1 MFWREARMNLIKVI
15 NISRRW
21 CGICCKWV
29 KGKWIRRVTNCCVCS
44 HLVPFL
50 FFCTQYTIELVVCV
64 HHNPLTGY
72 HRSKAGQKGYGKHQ
86 QQVRWYIEYKKK
98 KRDQMSTNAKVNY
111 PQESFSLLS
120 FITALASY
128 HNLHLLLHFSIQ
140 CASPCP

>member
-1 MFWREARMNLIKVI
+1 MT
-15 NISRRW
+15 
-21 CGICCKWV
+21 
-29 KGKWIRRVTNCCVCS
+29 KGKMNQEGNQLLRLFS
-44 HLVPFL
+44 FGPFP

-111 PQESFSLLS
+111 PQESFSLIKMLN
-120 FITALASY
+120 IY
-128 HNLHLLLHFSIQ
+128 
-140 CASPCP
+140 